1 MKTHLKRV
9 LTWIFLS
16 ISMLI
21 FWIVGLLI
29 SGAIFNENLN
39 EAAAESGN
47 SELILF
53 IICLLNTAVLLYFIF
68 NSHIKGWKL
77 AATIFFVSF
86 GLQYFLSQIETFWFN
101 DALKMSPKLIWT
113 VIVGGAIS
121 NLLFAVLA
129 TWITRGFS
137 EKQVIQLH
145 LKSDGISFVKM
156 VAALS
161 IIVWPVIYFLAGYFI
176 AWQFSEVRQYY
187 TGTQEMESFY
197 NIMKGNVTSGLYFFQ
212 MVRGL
217 IWIGIGYLVLLSVQ
231 ESTFHKA
238 IVLGLLFSVISSS
251 QLLLPNPIMPDM
263 VRIPHLIETGTSNF
277 LWGIIVTWSINKFLE
292 DNIYQTQIV

>member
-9 LTWIFLS
+9 LIWIFMS
-16 ISMLI
+16 ISLLI

-29 SGAIFNENLN
+29 SGVIFNENLN

-47 SELILF
+47 SELMLF
-53 IICLLNTAVLLYFIF
+53 IICLLNTVVLLYFIF

-129 TWITRGFS
+129 TCITRGFS

-145 LKSDGISFVKM
+145 LKSDGISFVRI

-187 TGTQEMESFY
+187 TGTQEIESFY

-212 MVRGL
+212 MIRGL
-217 IWIGIGYLVLLSVQ
+217 IWIGIGYLVLVSIQ
-231 ESTFHKA
+231 GSTFQKS

-263 VRIPHLIETGTSNF
+263 VRIPHLIETATSNF